1 MDRVVLVAVLQT
13 EISLILGILPL
24 WCEWWLTKVINLN
37 TNSLISPALSWE

>member
-24 WCEWWLTKVINLN
+24 YGVNG
-37 TNSLISPALSWE
+37 S